1 MRKNNNLLTSLSV
14 WLIKNVW
21 QKSIG
26 VYYDKKRKI
35 ICRFYPTCSEYAV
48 LSLNKYGLIK
58 GISLSINRI
67 KRCTTDNTDCCI
79 DYPDSI
85 RGGDKT

>member
-1 MRKNNNLLTSLSV
+1 MFIV

-48 LSLNKYGLIK
+48 LALNKYGLVK
-58 GISLSINRI
+58 GISLTKNRLR
-67 KRCTTDNTDCCI
+67 RCTDKNTDSCI
-79 DYPDSI
+79 DYPSFQE
-85 RGGDKT
+85 GGDKHD